1 MSHPA
6 MALNLNRVHQ
16 PGTPTIQDLVGAT
29 GQTIC
34 ASWLWIISL
43 FSGKKHNPD
52 SSLTP
57 KKVHEI
63 KESSLSIS
71 HENNTNK

>member
-29 GQTIC
+29 G
-34 ASWLWIISL
+34 
-43 FSGKKHNPD
+43 
-52 SSLTP
+52 
-57 KKVHEI
+57 
-63 KESSLSIS
+63 
-71 HENNTNK
+71 